1 MHYGLC
7 DNGEFRKT
15 DSQEQ
20 TRLRGESI
28 VVCISLMKV
37 SLFSLI
43 NSMIYYSLY
52 YKLFYKLFTFRLR
65 CFQPFNK

>member
-20 TRLRGESI
+20 TKLRGELI
-28 VVCISLMKV
+28 VVCIWLMKV

-43 NSMIYYSLY
+43 HSMIYY
-52 YKLFYKLFTFRLR
+52 
-65 CFQPFNK
+65 